1 MTTQTLRKR
10 ICVLPGDG
18 IGIEV
23 MEAALP
29 VIAALNLPF
38 DLIAADIGWECWRAE
53 GETVP
58 ARTWEIMASCD
69 ATLLGAITSKPL
81 AEAEAELPL
90 ALQGQNRR
98 YVSPVI
104 QLRQNLDLY
113 ANVRPVTDMT
123 GENRFRFVVIRENTE
138 GLYAG
143 LDFGCIPDALV
154 PLLEEREALG
164 AAWQREGQD
173 DATVTLRLQ
182 TRSGLTRI
190 FEYAFEYARKN
201 HFTRVT
207 FVDKPMV
214 LRHSS
219 AFARGIFEA
228 TALRYPDVTGVIEN
242 VDAVALWMVQRPE
255 RFGVIVAEN
264 MFGDILSDLGAG
276 VMGGLGFAPSGNFGN
291 SGAYFEP
298 VHGSAPAHAGLNKAN
313 PGAMFMAIAL
323 MLEHLGFPAESACIS
338 QAVSLV
344 SRTSTRTYDLGG
356 SHTTAQVGEAIVQQC
371 IELQSRT
378 FGYGNEQVAAQGERH
393 VSAL

>member
-1 MTTQTLRKR
+1 MTRQMPRKR
-10 ICVLPGDG
+10 IGILPGDG

-23 MEAALP
+23 MAAALP
-29 VIAALNLPF
+29 VIAALDLPF
-38 DLIAADIGWECWRAE
+38 DLITADIGWECWKRD

-58 ARTWEIMASCD
+58 ARTWEIMANCD

-143 LDFGCIPDALV
+143 LDFGRIPDALL

-164 AAWQREGQD
+164 ASWQREGQD

-190 FEYAFEYARKN
+190 FEYAFEYARQN
-201 HFTRVT
+201 AFTSVT

-219 AFARGIFEA
+219 AYARGIFEQIA
-228 TALRYPDVTGVIEN
+228 QRYPDITAAIEN

-323 MLEHLGFPAESACIS
+323 MLEHLGYAAQAACITR
-338 QAVSLV
+338 AVSLV
-344 SRTSTRTYDLGG
+344 SQSPIRTYDLGG
-356 SHTTAQVGEAIVQQC
+356 SHTTEQVGEAIVRQC
-371 IELQSRT
+371 IELQAGS
-378 FGYGNEQVAAQGERH
+378 FGYHTGQASVQGERH

>member
-1 MTTQTLRKR
+1 MSALGSRKR

-23 MEAALP
+23 MNAALP
-29 VIAALNLPF
+29 VFDALELPF
-38 DLIAADIGWECWRAE
+38 DLEFGEIGWECWRRE
-53 GETVP
+53 GNTVP
-58 ARTWEIMASCD
+58 DETWSKINRCD

-81 AEAEAELPL
+81 AETEAELPL
-90 ALQGQNRR
+90 YLQGQNRR

-113 ANVRPVTDMT
+113 ANVRPVTDLT

-143 LDFGCIPDALV
+143 LDYGRIPDAFL
-154 PLLEEREALG
+154 PLLEAREAVG
-164 AAWQREGQD
+164 APWKRRNQE
-173 DATVTLRLQ
+173 DATITVRLQ
-182 TRSGLTRI
+182 TRSGLERI
-190 FEYAFEYARKN
+190 FDYAFKYARE
-201 HFTRVT
+201 HGFARVT

-219 AFARGIFEA
+219 AFARDVFEGVA
-228 TALRYPDVTGVIEN
+228 RKYPSIEGVIEN

-255 RFGVIVAEN
+255 RFAVVVAEN

-276 VMGGLGFAPSGNFGN
+276 VMGGLGFAPSGNFGK

-313 PGAMFMAIAL
+313 PSAMFMAIAL
-323 MLEHLGFPAESACIS
+323 MLEHLGHS
-338 QAVSLV
+338 QQARYINAAVSTV
-344 SRTSTRTYDLGG
+344 SRSSVRTYDMGG
-356 SHTTAQVGEAIVQQC
+356 SHTTNQVGEAIIAAC
-371 IELQSRT
+371 
-378 FGYGNEQVAAQGERH
+378 VANA
-393 VSAL
+393 ALAAADLTAATRSVGAAYAEAL

>member
-1 MTTQTLRKR
+1 MNSHMPRKR
-10 ICVLPGDG
+10 ICILPGDG

-29 VIAALNLPF
+29 VIEAMSLPF
-38 DLIAADIGWECWRAE
+38 DLIPADIGWECWKRE

-58 ARTWEIMASCD
+58 AETWAKIAGCD

-81 AEAEAELPL
+81 AEAEAELPSH
-90 ALQGQNRR
+90 LQGKNRR

-123 GENRFRFVVIRENTE
+123 SGNRFRFVVIRENTE

-143 LDFGCIPDALV
+143 LDFGRIPDALV

-164 AAWQREGQD
+164 APWRRESQD
-173 DATVTLRLQ
+173 DATLTLRLQ
-182 TRSGLTRI
+182 TRTGLTRI
-190 FEYAFEYARKN
+190 FKYAFEYAQK
-201 HFTRVT
+201 HDFSRVT

-219 AFARGIFEA
+219 AYARTIFETVA
-228 TALRYPDVTGVIEN
+228 AQYPGISGAIEN

-276 VMGGLGFAPSGNFGN
+276 IMGGLGFAPSGNFGN

-313 PGAMFMAIAL
+313 PSAMFMAIAL
-323 MLEHLGFPAESACIS
+323 MLEHLGYTAQSRCITT
-338 QAVSLV
+338 AVSLV
-344 SRTSTRTYDLGG
+344 SRSLVRTYDTGG
-356 SHTTAQVGEAIVQQC
+356 FHTTRQLGDAIVSQC
-371 IELQSRT
+371 LELQACSAEFRLPPT
-378 FGYGNEQVAAQGERH
+378 SFRGADH
-393 VSAL
+393 VNAF

>member
-1 MTTQTLRKR
+1 MSDYLTRKR

-29 VIAALNLPF
+29 VLKALNLPF
-38 DLIAADIGWECWRAE
+38 DLEFGDIGWECWKRE
-53 GETVP
+53 GNTVP
-58 ARTWEIMASCD
+58 DETWEKINQCD

-81 AEAEAELPL
+81 AETEAELPPH
-90 ALQGQNRR
+90 LQGQNRR

-113 ANVRPVTDMT
+113 ANVRPVTDIT

-143 LDFGCIPDALV
+143 LDYGRIPDQFL
-154 PLLEEREALG
+154 PLLQEREALG
-164 AAWQREGQD
+164 APWRREGQE
-173 DATVTLRLQ
+173 DATISVRLQ
-182 TRSGLTRI
+182 TRSGLERI
-190 FEYAFEYARKN
+190 FEYAFDYASR
-201 HFTRVT
+201 HGFDRVT

-219 AFARGIFEA
+219 AFTRGVFESVA
-228 TALRYPDVTGVIEN
+228 QRYPGIEGVIEN

-255 RFGVIVAEN
+255 RFSVVVAEN

-276 VMGGLGFAPSGNFGN
+276 VMGGLGFAPSGNFGKL
-291 SGAYFEP
+291 GAYFEP

-313 PGAMFMAIAL
+313 PSAMFMTIAL
-323 MLEHLGFPAESACIS
+323 MLEHLGYPQEAQYVTA
-338 QAVSLV
+338 AVSRV
-344 SRTSTRTYDLGG
+344 ARSSVRTYDMGG
-356 SHTTAQVGEAIVQQC
+356 SHSTAQVGEAIIGECV
-371 IELQSRT
+371 SM
-378 FGYGNEQVAAQGERH
+378 AALNWAQPCVSNSPQGATH
-393 VSAL
+393 AQAL

>member
-1 MTTQTLRKR
+1 MSAQVLRKR

-18 IGIEV
+18 IGVEV

-29 VIAALNLPF
+29 VIAALGLPF
-38 DLIAADIGWECWRAE
+38 DLLHADIGWECWRRE

-58 ARTWEIMASCD
+58 GDTWKVMASCD

-90 ALQGQNRR
+90 PLQGHSRR

-143 LDFGCIPDALV
+143 LDFGHIPDALV
-154 PLLEEREALG
+154 PLLEAREALG
-164 AAWQREGQD
+164 AAWQRAGQE

-190 FEYAFEYARKN
+190 FEYAFDYARN
-201 HFTRVT
+201 NNFSRVT

-219 AFARGIFEA
+219 AFARLIFEEIA
-228 TALRYPDVTGVIEN
+228 QRYPEITGAIEN

-313 PGAMFMAIAL
+313 PSAMFLAIAM
-323 MLEHLGFPAESACIS
+323 MLEHLGYPAQSDCITR
-338 QAVSLV
+338 AVSLV
-344 SRTSTRTYDLGG
+344 SRSAVRTYDMGG
-356 SHTTAQVGEAIVQQC
+356 SHTTRQVGEAIVQQC
-371 IELQSRT
+371 VELQGLPVDRRERSRS
-378 FGYGNEQVAAQGERH
+378 AQGERH

>member
-1 MTTQTLRKR
+1 MNLQRKR

-29 VIAALNLPF
+29 VIAAMNLPF
-38 DLIAADIGWECWRAE
+38 DLIPADIGWECWKRE

-58 ARTWEIMASCD
+58 AHTWEVMASCD

-81 AEAEAELPL
+81 AEAEAELP
-90 ALQGQNRR
+90 AELQGHQRR

-123 GENRFRFVVIRENTE
+123 AENRFRFVVIRENTE

-143 LDFGCIPDALV
+143 LDFGRIPDALL

-164 AAWQREGQD
+164 APWHREGQD

-190 FEYAFEYARKN
+190 FEYAFDYARKN
-201 HFTRVT
+201 NFSRVT

-219 AFARGIFEA
+219 AYARGIFEGIA
-228 TALRYPDVTGVIEN
+228 QKYPETVGTIEN

-298 VHGSAPAHAGLNKAN
+298 VHGSAPAHAGLDKAN
-313 PGAMFMAIAL
+313 PSAMFMAIAL
-323 MLEHLGFPAESACIS
+323 MLEHLGYPQQANHITD
-338 QAVSLV
+338 AVSAV
-344 SRTSTRTYDLGG
+344 SRSAVRTYDMDG
-356 SHTTAQVGEAIVQQC
+356 SHSTRQVGEAIIHQC
-371 IELQSRT
+371 VELQAASCGHHT
-378 FGYGNEQVAAQGERH
+378 GQTSAQGERH

>member
-1 MTTQTLRKR
+1 MSDFHTRKR

-23 MEAALP
+23 MNAALP
-29 VIAALNLPF
+29 VLQALNLPF
-38 DLIAADIGWECWRAE
+38 DLEFGDIGWECWKRE
-53 GETVP
+53 GNTVP
-58 ARTWEIMASCD
+58 DETWKKISDCD

-81 AEAEAELPL
+81 AETEAELPPH
-90 ALQGQNRR
+90 LQGQNRR

-143 LDFGCIPDALV
+143 LDFGRIPDAFL

-164 AAWQREGQD
+164 APWHRDGQE
-173 DATVTLRLQ
+173 DATISVRLQ
-182 TRSGLTRI
+182 TRSGLERI
-190 FEYAFEYARKN
+190 FEYAFEYAAN
-201 HFTRVT
+201 QGFERVT

-219 AFARGIFEA
+219 AFARRVFEGVA
-228 TALRYPDVTGVIEN
+228 QRYPGIEGVIEN

-255 RFGVIVAEN
+255 RFSVVVAEN

-276 VMGGLGFAPSGNFGN
+276 VMGGLGFAPSGNFGKL
-291 SGAYFEP
+291 GAYFEP

-313 PGAMFMAIAL
+313 PSAMFMAIAL
-323 MLEHLGFPAESACIS
+323 MLEHLGYPQEARYVTA
-338 QAVSLV
+338 AVSRV
-344 SRTSTRTYDLGG
+344 SRSTVRTYDMGG
-356 SHTTAQVGEAIVQQC
+356 SHTTAQVGEAIIGECV
-371 IELQSRT
+371 SM
-378 FGYGNEQVAAQGERH
+378 AALTSTERPISNSHLGATH
-393 VSAL
+393 VEAL